1 MAEVRDVAVGVAHY
15 LGKELQLEVKD
26 IDMVRFGTEVFL
38 SLFVGVGVLVGVAW
52 GLGILPYVMTAWF
65 TLNGLR
71 IISGGAHA
79 SSLFR
84 CTMIG
89 TIILTGIGELAFRF
103 GALASQELL
112 LSLLAFSVVAGV
124 YVVYK
129 WAPADTPAKPVVSPV
144 KRARFRRL
152 SYIFI
157 AAWTF
162 GMIVALI
169 FWEGIPTITALAV
182 ASMGGFL
189 RQIFSITPAG
199 YRFIAAVEILFDKCT
214 FPFKP

>member
-1 MAEVRDVAVGVAHY
+1 MIGVREAAVGIAQY
-15 LGKELQLEVKD
+15 LGRELQLDVKNTD
-26 IDMVRFGTEVFL
+26 TVRFGAEIFL
-38 SLFVGVGVLVGVAW
+38 AFFVGVGFLVGVAW
-52 GLGILPYVMTAWF
+52 GLRMLPYVLTAWF

-89 TIILTGIGELAFRF
+89 TVILTGIGELAFSF
-103 GALASQELL
+103 GGLASQKLL
-112 LSLLAFSVVAGV
+112 LFLVIFSAVVGV
-124 YVVYK
+124 YVVYR
-129 WAPADTPAKPVVSPV
+129 WVPADTPAKPIVSTA

-157 AAWTF
+157 AAWTI
-162 GMIVALI
+162 GMSILI
-169 FWEGIPTITALAV
+169 FWGEIPTSSALTV
-182 ASMGGFL
+182 ASIGGFL

-199 YRFIAAVEILFDKCT
+199 YHFIAAIEIVFDRCAL
-214 FPFKP
+214 PFKL